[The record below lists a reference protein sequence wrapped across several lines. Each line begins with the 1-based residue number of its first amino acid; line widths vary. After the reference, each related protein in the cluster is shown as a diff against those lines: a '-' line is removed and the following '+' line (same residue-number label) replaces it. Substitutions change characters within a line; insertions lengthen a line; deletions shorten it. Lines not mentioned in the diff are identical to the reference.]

1 MILKI
6 IVGVVAVFTIA
17 LGAVAGAVYLGIVPL
32 PFEFT
37 AAEPEESAKLYP
49 PDVVAYAWFTTNPGI
64 GQLRHVGSMLSR
76 LEDLAEFERLTDE
89 AADGFEDA
97 LGLDFE
103 NDVMPWLGRSASL
116 ALFDIDGIEF
126 VSEFAAA
133 VEVRDSDAA
142 EDAVEKHID
151 FSESERGTE
160 FARESDGDFKIWA
173 DESAGE
179 FYALSD
185 DMLIFANARS
195 AMRDVIRRAG
205 GETEQ
210 RTLANDADFQAARAA
225 MPDRRFASAY
235 LDFEAA
241 MDSFFWASGA
251 DTVGYDADME
261 AFEDCMDEFF
271 PTPEWIVGSAGWA
284 ERGLV
289 FDFASPSA
297 DSLSMPAAPPLADAA
312 AILPSDTL
320 GFMSFAFDPVL
331 DNWRD
336 ALADYSL
343 RDLADCLPDA
353 EYYAES
359 LGVDMSGDLADLLD
373 DALDALN
380 AAIGADIETDLL
392 DNLSGQAAVA
402 VSAFDFGEAAD
413 NPSQAPIRATASL
426 SHREGAGDALQ
437 NLMDGLLQDAY
448 YDYGLRMEETDVG
461 AERAAMVYPV
471 EGTRYAPGAVVSGGY
486 LTFGSARAALR
497 DMADVQAGREPA
509 LSSDSE
515 YARAT
520 SHLPD
525 ERQWTLYIDLRRAAD
540 GADRA
545 DMNMTRDQIEA
556 LETVAGAIAMS
567 GNQSDGLDRMTMA
580 VTLFGE

>member
-1 MILKI
+1 M
-6 IVGVVAVFTIA
+6 
-17 LGAVAGAVYLGIVPL
+17 GIVPL
-32 PFEFT
+32 PFALT

-49 PDVVAYAWFTTNPGI
+49 PDVVAYAWFTTSPGI
-64 GQLRHVGSMLSR
+64 GQLRHVGGMLSR

-89 AADGFEDA
+89 AADDFEDA

-116 ALFDIDGIEF
+116 ALFDFDEIELA
-126 VSEFAAA
+126 SEFAAA
-133 VEVRDSDAA
+133 VEVRDSAAA

-173 DESAGE
+173 DESANE

-195 AMRDVIRRAG
+195 AMRGVIRRAG
-205 GETEQ
+205 GETE
-210 RTLANDADFQAARAA
+210 RTLANDADFLAARAA

-241 MDSFFWASGA
+241 LDSVWASGA
-251 DTVGYDADME
+251 DTAGYDADME

-271 PTPEWIVGSAGWA
+271 PSPDWIVGSAGWA

-289 FDFASPSA
+289 FDFVSPSA
-297 DSLSMPAAPPLADAA
+297 DSPDMPAAPPLADASD
-312 AILPSDTL
+312 ILPSDTL

-331 DNWRD
+331 DNWRA

-373 DALDALN
+373 DALN
-380 AAIGADIETDLL
+380 TAIGADIETDLL
-392 DNLSGQAAVA
+392 GNLSGQAAVA

-437 NLMDGLLQDAY
+437 SLMDGLLQDAY
-448 YDYGLRMEETDVG
+448 YDYGLQMEETDVG
-461 AERAAMVYPV
+461 AERAAMTYPI

-486 LTFGSARAALR
+486 LTFGSTRAALR
-497 DMADVQAGREPA
+497 DMADVQAEREPA

-515 YARAT
+515 YARAS

-525 ERQWTLYIDLRRAAD
+525 ERQWTLYVDLLRAAD
-540 GADRA
+540 GADRS

-567 GNQSDGLDRMTMA
+567 GNQSDGYDRMTMA

>member
-1 MILKI
+1 MVLKI

-17 LGAVAGAVYLGIVPL
+17 LGAAAGAVYLGIVPL
-32 PFEFT
+32 PFELT

-76 LEDLAEFERLTDE
+76 LEDLAEFDRLKDE
-89 AADGFEDA
+89 AADDFEDA

-103 NDVMPWLGRSASL
+103 NDVMPWLGGSASL
-116 ALFDIDGIEF
+116 ALFDIDEIEF
-126 VSEFAAA
+126 VSEFAASL
-133 VEVRDSDAA
+133 EVCDRAAA
-142 EDAVEKHID
+142 EDAVEKRID
-151 FSESERGTE
+151 FSESERGAE
-160 FARESDGDFKIWA
+160 FARDSDGDFKIWA
-173 DESAGE
+173 DESANE

-195 AMRDVIRRAG
+195 AMRGVIRRAG
-205 GETEQ
+205 GETE
-210 RTLANDADFQAARAA
+210 RTLANDADFQSARAA

-235 LDFEAA
+235 LDFEAV
-241 MDSFFWASGA
+241 MDSVWANGA
-251 DTVGYDADME
+251 ATMGAPYADAE
-261 AFEDCMDEFF
+261 AYGDCMDEFF
-271 PTPEWIVGSAGWA
+271 PTPDWMAGSAGWA
-284 ERGLV
+284 ERSLV
-289 FDFASPSA
+289 FDFVSPSA
-297 DSLSMPAAPPLADAA
+297 DSPDMPAAPPLADAA
-312 AILPSDTL
+312 DILPSDTL

-331 DNWRD
+331 DNWRA
-336 ALADYSL
+336 ALSDYSL

-353 EYYAES
+353 DYYAES
-359 LGVDMSGDLADLLD
+359 FGLDMSGDLADLLD

-380 AAIGADIETDLL
+380 TAIGADIETDLL

-402 VSAFDFGEAAD
+402 VSAFDFGEATD

-426 SHREGAGDALQ
+426 SHREGVGDDLQ
-437 NLMDGLLQDAY
+437 SLMDGLLQDAY
-448 YDYGLRMEETDVG
+448 YDYGLQMEETDVG
-461 AERAAMVYPV
+461 AERAAMTYPV
-471 EGTRYAPGAVVSGGY
+471 DGTRYSPGAVVSGGY
-486 LTFGSARAALR
+486 LTFGSTRAALR

-515 YARAT
+515 YARAS

-525 ERQWTLYIDLRRAAD
+525 DRQWTLYIDLRRAAD
-540 GADRA
+540 GVDRA

-567 GNQSDGLDRMTMA
+567 GSQSDGYDRMTMA